1 MAPIEGSLKM
11 FAEAGIDNI
20 REKSLSQ
27 TAYLMYLIEEKLA
40 KYGFRI
46 GNPAADNMMRGGH
59 VALEHDD
66 AIRINAALKAE
77 GVIPDFRYPDVIRLA
92 PIALYTS
99 YKDIYDM
106 VERIIDIME
115 NKKYENVENKTG
127 TVA

>member
-1 MAPIEGSLKM
+1 M
-11 FAEAGIDNI
+11 
-20 REKSLSQ
+20 
-27 TAYLMYLIEEKLA
+27 
-40 KYGFRI
+40 
-46 GNPAADNMMRGGH
+46 
-59 VALEHDD
+59 ALEHDD

-115 NKKYENVENKTG
+115 NKKYENFENKTG